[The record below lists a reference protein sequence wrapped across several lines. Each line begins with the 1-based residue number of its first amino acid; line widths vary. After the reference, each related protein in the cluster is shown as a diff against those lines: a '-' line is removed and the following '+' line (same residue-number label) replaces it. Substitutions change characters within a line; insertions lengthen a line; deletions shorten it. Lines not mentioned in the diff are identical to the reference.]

1 MRYDSLAPWPWP
13 LLTGQVVMADETRLE
28 QIDVHVRGISGMLQV
43 ENLSLSF
50 VYGVFSRYS
59 LGPGAQ
65 MQVSGCTY

>member
-1 MRYDSLAPWPWP
+1 
-13 LLTGQVVMADETRLE
+13 MADETRLE